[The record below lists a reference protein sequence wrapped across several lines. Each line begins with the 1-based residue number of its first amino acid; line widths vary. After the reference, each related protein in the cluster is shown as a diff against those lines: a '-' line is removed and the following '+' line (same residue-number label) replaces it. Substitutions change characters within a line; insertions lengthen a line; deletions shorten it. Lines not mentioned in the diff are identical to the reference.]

1 MARFWKGFWQL
12 ADPKIWVA
20 STVPMLVAFAFTYP
34 GRRENAI
41 LFFVLSVLAIYLV
54 EIAKNALNEVVDYLS
69 GDDPSVAAE
78 NITPFSGGKKT
89 ITGGLL
95 TVAQSAVIS
104 VCCYAFCALIGFAI
118 VLLHDRSVLWIGAA
132 GVGLSVLYSLPP
144 IKLCY
149 RGLGEITVGFTFGPL
164 LMAGICVVMTGAL
177 NLPAMVCSVS
187 LGLLIANV
195 LWINQYPDYEADK
208 SANKKNGVVRMGKE
222 NAWKVFAL
230 LFTLSDAVLAA
241 AALFIHP
248 AFLLGLVTIPLSVK
262 AVKNAR
268 TQYDNIPRLIES
280 NAAMITIYQLTGL
293 AMIAAAV
300 LFHVFPR

>member
-20 STVPMLVAFAFTYP
+20 STIPMLVAFSFTFP
-34 GRRENAI
+34 DRRKNA
-41 LFFVLSVLAIYLV
+41 LVFFLLSAAAIYLV

-69 GDDPSVAAE
+69 GDDPSVAPE

-104 VCCYAFCALIGFAI
+104 VCCYAACALIGFTI
-118 VLLHDRSVLWIGAA
+118 VLFHDFNTLWIGVA
-132 GVGLSVLYSLPP
+132 GVGLSILYSLPP
-144 IKLCY
+144 FKLCY
-149 RGLGEITVGFTFGPL
+149 RGLGEFTVGLTFGPL

-177 NLPAMVCSVS
+177 SLPAMVCSIS
-187 LGLLIANV
+187 LGFLIANL

-208 SANKKNGVVRMGKE
+208 AANKMNGVVRMGKDK
-222 NAWKVFAL
+222 AWTVFAL
-230 LFTLSDAVLAA
+230 LFILCYTVLAA
-241 AALFIHP
+241 AAAFIHP
-248 AFLLGLVTIPLSVK
+248 AFLLSLVTISLAVK

-268 TQYDNIPRLIES
+268 ANYDNIPKLIAS
-280 NAAMITIYQLTGL
+280 NAAMVTIYQITGL
-293 AMIAAAV
+293 MMIATAV
-300 LFHVFPR
+300 LAHLFPI